1 MDRIKN
7 TEEVRRKFVEAWNK
21 VMIDIWEEKIRYY
34 HVIDT
39 RALLRSPCHLP
50 VKHDGRFFS
59 FELSQTFLEYGL
71 WQDFGT
77 GREKWIGNPG
87 DIGEKTESGK
97 ERTFRARRPWFSL
110 KYYSSVMKIR
120 DFMARSLGDEFK
132 AMLCDTFDENRAKKN
147 TEHYRKLGLS

>member
-21 VMIDIWEEKIRYY
+21 VMIDIWQEKIRYF

-39 RALLRSPCHLP
+39 RALLRSQCHLP

-77 GREKWIGNPG
+77 GRNTAIGNTHKRDMDG
-87 DIGEKTESGK
+87 FENRRE
-97 ERTFRARRPWFSL
+97 RRPWFSL

-132 AMLCDTFDENRAKKN
+132 AMFCDTFDENRAKRN
-147 TEHYRKLGLS
+147 TEHYRRKGLS

>member
-21 VMIDIWEEKIRYY
+21 VMIDIWQEKIRYF

-77 GREKWIGNPG
+77 GRNTAIGNTHKRDMDG
-87 DIGEKTESGK
+87 FENKRE
-97 ERTFRARRPWFSL
+97 RRPWFSL

-120 DFMARSLGDEFK
+120 DLMARSLGDEFK
-132 AMLCDTFDENRAKKN
+132 AMFCDTFDENRAKRN